1 MAVDLEIVIINFQST
16 DHVLACLQ
24 SLYAS
29 LGGIR
34 TTVYIEDNG
43 STDGVDRIEEH
54 FPQVHLHRNR
64 TNIGFAAAVNQVIR
78 KGDAPFIMLL
88 NPDTTVSQGLFQ
100 ETLALMKNSP
110 LTAIIG
116 PRVLDGDGSVQASA
130 RRFPNAL
137 TALFG
142 RQSLLSRLCPNNRF
156 TRQNLTT
163 NTYMGRDPV
172 SVDWVSG
179 ACMLIR
185 RAAVDE
191 VGLMDENFFMYW
203 EDADWCRRMRLNGW
217 QVVYDPRASVV
228 HHTAQSS
235 RKKPVRSA
243 YAFHRSVYHYFIKYD
258 QGKRWY
264 LHPIIC
270 MGLMVRL
277 LVVVAIIQLKGA
289 LHK

>member
-1 MAVDLEIVIINFQST
+1 LTELDIIIVNYEST
-16 DHVLACLQ
+16 PHLLDCLK
-24 SLYAS
+24 SIYEHLVGVKAT
-29 LGGIR
+29 I
-34 TTVYIEDNG
+34 YIEDNG
-43 STDGVDRIEEH
+43 STDGIEQIEAQ
-54 FPQVHLHRNR
+54 FPDAYLHRND

-78 KGDAPFIMLL
+78 KGDAPFIILL
-88 NPDTTVSQGLFQ
+88 NPDTTVSPGFFQ
-100 ETLALMKNSP
+100 ETLALMENSP

-116 PRVLDGDGSVQASA
+116 PRVLDGDGRLQASA

-156 TRQNLTT
+156 TRQNLTA
-163 NTYMGRDPV
+163 NTYMGREPV

-179 ACMLIR
+179 ACMLVR

-203 EDADWCRRMRLNGW
+203 EDADWCRRMRLKGW

-258 QGKRWY
+258 QGRRWY

-270 MGLMVRL
+270 MGLLARL
-277 LVVVAIIQLKGA
+277 LMVIAIIQIKKA
-289 LHK
+289 LYK

>member
-1 MAVDLEIVIINFQST
+1 MSVDLEIIIVNFQST
-16 DHVLACLQ
+16 DHTLACLK

-29 LGGIR
+29 LGDIR
-34 TTVYIEDNG
+34 TAIYIEDNG
-43 STDGVDRIEEH
+43 STDGIDRIEEH
-54 FPQVHLHRNR
+54 FPQVHLHRNS
-64 TNIGFAAAVNQVIR
+64 TNIGFAAAVNQAIR

-88 NPDTTVSQGLFQ
+88 NPDTTVFPGLLQ
-100 ETLALMKNSP
+100 ESLALMEKSP
-110 LTAIIG
+110 RTAIIG
-116 PRVLDGDGSVQASA
+116 PRVLDSDGRVQASA

-142 RQSLLSRLCPNNRF
+142 RQSLLSRLWPNNRF
-156 TRQNLTT
+156 TRQNLTA
-163 NTYMGRDPV
+163 NTYMGRNPV
-172 SVDWVSG
+172 PVDWVSG
-179 ACMLIR
+179 ACMLVR

-217 QVVYDPRASVV
+217 QVFYDPRASVV
-228 HHTAQSS
+228 HHSAQSS

-270 MGLMVRL
+270 MGLLARL
-277 LVVVAIIQLKGA
+277 LMLVAIIQIKKA
-289 LHK
+289 L